1 MMVVRPDADDPQ
13 TGSAVGDDRAH
24 SEPATMAA
32 IHSLEQHLA
41 GLATQMERVEETVR
55 FTQRSLEDSI
65 RRSEGIAA
73 EWLQEIST
81 SMTARFAEAEET
93 IQRVERMVTGRG
105 TNDVVRLPWMVR
117 LAVLVLALVTAV
129 AIGALIMSSR
139 DIAP

>member
-1 MMVVRPDADDPQ
+1 MMVVRPDSDDPP
-13 TGSAVGDDRAH
+13 TASAAGDDRAH
-24 SEPATMAA
+24 GEPVTMAA

-41 GLATQMERVEETVR
+41 GLATQMDRVEETVR

-81 SMTARFAEAEET
+81 SMSVRFAEAEET
-93 IQRVERMVTGRG
+93 IQRVERMVSGRE
-105 TNDVVRLPWMVR
+105 TNHVVGLPWMVR
-117 LAVLVLALVTAV
+117 LAVLVLALVTAA

-139 DIAP
+139 VTAP